1 MPVMD
6 VVVEYVVRYGFQVLG
21 AVLVF
26 AAGAIVARW
35 AGKLAQQ
42 WLSRHDMEPPIRM
55 LLVKIIQVLIL
66 LFTAMAALS
75 QLGVQI
81 APLLAGIGVAGLGV
95 GLALQGVLSNV
106 IAGLSI
112 IFTKPYRVGEHIS
125 ILGVRGDVQTID
137 LFSTTLIHP
146 DRSRVVIPN
155 RKIVGEIL
163 HNFSNIRQ
171 LHLTVG
177 VAYSTN
183 LTQALGLIRDIL
195 AQNPGVLPNAATL
208 EIGERRLHLGR
219 TAREGEGRS
228 HDVAGLERADRPA
241 PLAGLRLPVDRNTQA
256 RDGLT
261 LGQDLFAGRRIPP
274 LSDEGQ
280 RQEIARTQRSK
291 AEVVEPLLVRGQDDR
306 PPLEINPGDLIE
318 VDGREHERP
327 EDGRPQ
333 DGRLKKKVRHV
344 GERSGDGEPPQPQ
357 HVAHRIR
364 HEKQDVREMHEVVD
378 RLNIHHGPPRM
389 RRSSPGA

>member
-21 AVLVF
+21 AILVF
-26 AAGAIVARW
+26 ALGAMVARW

-42 WLSRHDMEPPIRM
+42 WLERHDMEPPIRM

-125 ILGVRGDVQTID
+125 ILGVRGDVLTID
-137 LFSTTLIHP
+137 LFSTTLMHP

-183 LTQALGLIRDIL
+183 LTQALGVIRDIL
-195 AQNPGVLPNAATL
+195 AQNPGVLK
-208 EIGERRLHLGR
+208 
-219 TAREGEGRS
+219 
-228 HDVAGLERADRPA
+228 DPA
-241 PLAGLRLPVDRNTQA
+241 PALGISELGESSITISIDPWSSVADFGRVQGELNQAIVERLRSARVEIPFPQREVRMLPATA
-256 RDGLT
+256 
-261 LGQDLFAGRRIPP
+261 
-274 LSDEGQ
+274 
-280 RQEIARTQRSK
+280 
-291 AEVVEPLLVRGQDDR
+291 
-306 PPLEINPGDLIE
+306 
-318 VDGREHERP
+318 
-327 EDGRPQ
+327 
-333 DGRLKKKVRHV
+333 
-344 GERSGDGEPPQPQ
+344 
-357 HVAHRIR
+357 
-364 HEKQDVREMHEVVD
+364 
-378 RLNIHHGPPRM
+378 
-389 RRSSPGA
+389 